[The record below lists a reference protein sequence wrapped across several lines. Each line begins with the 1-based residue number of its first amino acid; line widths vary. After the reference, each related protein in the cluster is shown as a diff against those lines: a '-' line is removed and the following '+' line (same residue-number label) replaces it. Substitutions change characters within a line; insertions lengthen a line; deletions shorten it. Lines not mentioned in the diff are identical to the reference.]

1 MTEFD
6 AFSSSE
12 YELPEQRLLSLNE
25 VFVYKVPAMSSA
37 SGHRA
42 EDWGL
47 DKPLFTGLLRIFQKD
62 DKLRVSLFA
71 YKDPKST
78 LETDE
83 NLVPFCD
90 CPVEVK
96 PKGTLNGLVD
106 AVIDSG
112 RYFVLRAKD
121 PVSNR
126 TTLIGIGFRERETSF
141 DFKNVLNEYIRYIDR
156 LHLAEELAAKRER
169 SGGAESEN
177 GGESVAGDADDDT
190 VRNLTP
196 SLSVC
201 SASPAA
207 PSYSTPTEP
216 CDDTIE

>member
-1 MTEFD
+1 MAEFD
-6 AFSSSE
+6 AFSDQV
-12 YELPEQRLLSLNE
+12 ELPEQRLLSLNE

-47 DKPLFTGLLRIFQKD
+47 DKPLFTGLLRIFQRD
-62 DKLRVSLFA
+62 DKLRISLYA
-71 YKDPKST
+71 YKTPKST

-90 CPVEVK
+90 CPIEVA

-112 RYFVLRAKD
+112 RYFVIRAKD
-121 PVSNR
+121 PASAR

-156 LHLAEELAAKRER
+156 LHLAQEMAAKRER
-169 SGGAESEN
+169 GGIEDSRNRGNSADGNAEE
-177 GGESVAGDADDDT
+177 DAVSCDC
-190 VRNLTP
+190 VHAN
-196 SLSVC
+196 C
-201 SASPAA
+201 IF
-207 PSYSTPTEP
+207 ST
-216 CDDTIE
+216 